1 MHIGNGIIYVL
12 FWPLYSEHH
21 VSKYVCASV
30 PLMAAGHFALVGMGI
45 VVDEALVASAT
56 RTGDRKELLRG
67 PLLYGTIIGVLTMVF
82 WRDSPSGVAAIAVL
96 CAGDGLADIVGRR
109 MGCSNRLPY
118 SPNKSAAGS
127 AACFLGGSLAAM
139 ACLLYLQSWETLQPD
154 LAFQSIAPGSLL
166 TAGVAAAVESLPL
179 AEVDN
184 WTVPLAAALTAR
196 LFFGY

>member
-21 VSKYVCASV
+21 ASKYVCASV
-30 PLMAAGHFALVGMGI
+30 PLMAAGHFTLVGMGI
-45 VVDEALVASAT
+45 VVDKALVASAT

-67 PLLYGTIIGVLTMVF
+67 PLLYGTIIGLLTMVF
-82 WRDSPSGVAAIAVL
+82 WRDSPSGVAAIGVL

-109 MGCSNRLPY
+109 LGASNRLPY

-127 AACFLGGSLAAM
+127 TACFFGGGLAAM
-139 ACLLYLQSWETLQPD
+139 ACVLYLQSWGVLEQD
-154 LAFQSIAPGSLL
+154 LEFWRIALGSLL

-184 WTVPLAAALTAR
+184 WTVPVAAALIAR
-196 LFFGY
+196 LYFGY